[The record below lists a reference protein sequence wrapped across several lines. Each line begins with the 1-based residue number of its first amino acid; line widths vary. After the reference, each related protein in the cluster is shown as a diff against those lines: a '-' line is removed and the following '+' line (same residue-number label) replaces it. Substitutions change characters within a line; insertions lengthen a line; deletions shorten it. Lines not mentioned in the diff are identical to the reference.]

1 MRIHGLLP
9 PAVKPLHPPPYSPY
23 SLILFPSLSSYSLS
37 PQHSISLYIPFPLSL
52 SLAHILPLT
61 YLFPFPWPISFLS
74 LIYFPFLGPYP
85 SSHLFI
91 SLSLAAILPL
101 TYLFLSQT
109 LLSLPFSSLYLLLTI
124 VSPSIPY
131 VPLIDFTP
139 VLPLTFSL
147 YTSFPLLPNFHIL
160 TF

>member
-9 PAVKPLHPPPYSPY
+9 PAVKPLPPPPILTLFSN
-23 SLILFPSLSSYSLS
+23 SLPLPFLLLTFSTT
-37 PQHSISLYIPFPLSL
+37 LYITL
-52 SLAHILPLT
+52 H
-61 YLFPFPWPISFLS
+61 SFS
-74 LIYFPFLGPYP
+74 PFPFLGPYP